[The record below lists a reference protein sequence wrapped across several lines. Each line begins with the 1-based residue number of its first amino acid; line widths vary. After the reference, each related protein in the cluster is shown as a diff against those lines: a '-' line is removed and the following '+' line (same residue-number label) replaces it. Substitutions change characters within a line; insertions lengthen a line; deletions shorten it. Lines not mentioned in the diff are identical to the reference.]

1 MIISAARSSEP
12 YFVRLGEY
20 FPRGPNH
27 QASTECVPRS
37 KGIQNMPSTMEL
49 FFIEQL
55 DRDTQNDATNARLM
69 RDQCQDL
76 YLDAVGRME

>member
-1 MIISAARSSEP
+1 
-12 YFVRLGEY
+12 
-20 FPRGPNH
+20 
-27 QASTECVPRS
+27 
-37 KGIQNMPSTMEL
+37 MPSTMEL